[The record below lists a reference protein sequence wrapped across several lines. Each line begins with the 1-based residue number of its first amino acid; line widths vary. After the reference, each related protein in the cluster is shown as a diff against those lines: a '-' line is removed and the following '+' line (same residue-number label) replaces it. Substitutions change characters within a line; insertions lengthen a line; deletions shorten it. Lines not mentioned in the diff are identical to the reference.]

1 MRMARR
7 VPRFRWSAE
16 KRLAF
21 DLVRR
26 GIGGRT
32 VHELKRR
39 MLAVEFAEWAQY
51 RALRIEEQR
60 QASAAH
66 KTVIEW

>member
-1 MRMARR
+1 MAPR
-7 VPRFRWSAE
+7 VPRFRWSYQ
-16 KRLAF
+16 KRLAY

-39 MLAVEFAEWAQY
+39 MLASEFAEWGQY
-51 RALRIEEQR
+51 KALRIEEQR
-60 QASAAH
+60 QAQQA
-66 KTVIEW
+66 KKQIIEW

>member
-1 MRMARR
+1 MAPR
-7 VPRFRWSAE
+7 VPRFQWSAE
-16 KRLAF
+16 KRLAY

-39 MLAVEFAEWAQY
+39 MLAKEFAEWAQY
-51 RALRIEEQR
+51 KALRIEEQR
-60 QASAAH
+60 QARQA
-66 KTVIEW
+66 KKDIIEW

>member
-1 MRMARR
+1 MARR
-7 VPRFRWSAE
+7 VPRFRWSGE

-39 MLAVEFAEWAQY
+39 MLASEFSDWAAY

-60 QASAAH
+60 QAQQAH
-66 KTVIEW
+66 KTIIEW

>member
-1 MRMARR
+1 MA
-7 VPRFRWSAE
+7 PRGLPFQWSAD

-39 MLAVEFAEWAQY
+39 MLAIEFREWAQY
-51 RALRIEEQR
+51 RALRIEEQK
-60 QASAAH
+60 QATAAR
-66 KTVIEW
+66 KVVIEW

>member
-1 MRMARR
+1 MARHA
-7 VPRFRWSAE
+7 PRFRWSAE

-39 MLAVEFAEWAQY
+39 MLAAEYQEWAQY
-51 RALRIEEQR
+51 KALRIEEQR
-60 QASAAH
+60 QATAAH
-66 KTVIEW
+66 KQIIEW